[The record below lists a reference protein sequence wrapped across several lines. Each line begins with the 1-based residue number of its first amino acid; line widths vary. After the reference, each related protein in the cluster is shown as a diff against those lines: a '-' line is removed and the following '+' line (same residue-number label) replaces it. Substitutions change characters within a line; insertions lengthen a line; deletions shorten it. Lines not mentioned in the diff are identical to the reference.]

1 MHSSI
6 CPIAD
11 DGRMHGSVYSMV
23 MLLETMLLVL
33 DSPVQAMGGL
43 VVAAVIKYA
52 DNILKGFA
60 SAASIVLSTLL
71 SYLVLQDLAP
81 TM

>member
-1 MHSSI
+1 ML
-6 CPIAD
+6 
-11 DGRMHGSVYSMV
+11 GSVYSTV
-23 MLLETMLLVL
+23 VLLETMSLVL

-71 SYLVLQDLAP
+71 SYLVLQDLTP